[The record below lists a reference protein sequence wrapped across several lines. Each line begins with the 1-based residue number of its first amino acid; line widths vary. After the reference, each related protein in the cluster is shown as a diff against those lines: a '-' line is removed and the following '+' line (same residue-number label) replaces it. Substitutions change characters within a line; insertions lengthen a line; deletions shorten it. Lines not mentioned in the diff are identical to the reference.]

1 MENEVCFDGLSSGS
15 CLFIDFFDGLLSMVH
30 NINLLWQSLRRNGN
44 QQKQSNRLN
53 FRQSSSRFVVR
64 ASAKE
69 IAFDQHS
76 RSALQAGIDKLAD
89 AVGLTLGPRGNF
101 LFLFFFLYAIAHHR
115 YMQFSVY
122 NLFILC

>member
-1 MENEVCFDGLSSGS
+1 MENKVCFDGLSSGS
-15 CLFIDFFDGLLSMVH
+15 FLFIDGFLSMVH

-64 ASAKE
+64 ACAKE

-101 LFLFFFLYAIAHHR
+101 FFFLFFFLYAVAHHR